1 MGRREPVI
9 EKIKEF
15 ILRLSKEFNV
25 QNTVFFG
32 SRTTRKSKEN
42 SDIDLIIV
50 SKDFKKMNF
59 IERAA
64 KMYDFWDIDYPVDF
78 LCYTPEEF
86 NRLKKRIS
94 IVRQA
99 LHEGVVVKI

>member
-15 ILRLSKEFNV
+15 ILRLSNEFNI

-99 LHEGVVVKI
+99 LHEGVVIKI